1 MARNVI
7 STIPNSG
14 NHFFPGCHVSQSVVV
29 DIFSFLHL
37 KLLTHLFLSNCKF
50 RKGTDTGNWSQMEEL
65 QNCWIAEGGSGAV
78 ECTQIW
84 VQLELWEENCRP
96 SPTEHGLPQSHEHGS
111 RAALEWEAFPS
122 LKYPQLPLHNHELQ
136 IQAPHAHALQCIHE
150 PTAAVENLNSH

>member
-1 MARNVI
+1 MARNVK

-14 NHFFPGCHVSQSVVV
+14 NHFFPGCHVSQSVV

-37 KLLTHLFLSNCKF
+37 KLLLHLFLSNCKF

-150 PTAAVENLNSH
+150 PATAVANLNSH